1 MLSYIFRL
9 AFDFEHK
16 HGYWPNMLYL
26 NTEQFRH
33 WHDEFS
39 NPDDFDEISRR
50 LKMEII
56 ISVDA
61 LHPHV
66 AWLPNRNQAIASR

>member
-1 MLSYIFRL
+1 MLSFIFRL
-9 AFDFEHK
+9 AVAFERQ

-26 NTEQFRH
+26 NADQFRH
-33 WHDEFS
+33 WQGEFQQA
-39 NPDDFDEISRR
+39 DDFDQITRR
-50 LKMEII
+50 LRMEII

-66 AWLPNRNQAIASR
+66 AWLPNRQQAIAG

>member
-9 AFDFEHK
+9 AVDFERK

-26 NTEQFRH
+26 NTEHFRH
-33 WHDEFS
+33 WHQEFE

-50 LKMEII
+50 LHMEII

-66 AWLPNRNQAIASR
+66 AWIPNRHQAIAS